1 MSGELT
7 FRHGIRNNDLEK
19 IQALYTK
26 HHANNF
32 DLPSL
37 SNIVTEA
44 IVERDDRIIAA
55 GTVKLM
61 AEATMILDKDASLA
75 DKVFSFRALMEAA
88 IKISRSKG
96 LEELHVFSRD
106 EKFMGHLYSHFG
118 FKPITGQAAVLELTN
133 G

>member
-1 MSGELT
+1 MSELV
-7 FRHGIRNNDLEK
+7 FRHGIRNDDLEK
-19 IQALYTK
+19 IEALYIK

-44 IVERDDRIIAA
+44 VVERDDRIIAA

-75 DKVFSFRALMEAA
+75 DKVFSFKALMEAA
-88 IKISRSKG
+88 IKISTAKG

-106 EKFMGHLYSHFG
+106 PKFMSHLYNHFG
-118 FKPITGQAAVLELTN
+118 FKPISGQAAVLELIH